1 MPCAYSSALRLRAE
15 KAASAAAQAAV
26 FNVQAIGGEIGVACV
41 SGQVRCRR
49 AETGFALGPDE
60 GVTVRANGAVE
71 RARIRAGVATAWRDG
86 MLVFENTP
94 LSEVVRQIN
103 RYRTG
108 DIVLADAAIGR
119 RPVNAVLH
127 TAQIDNAVSQIQQLL
142 DLKVRRLP
150 GGVILMG

>member
-1 MPCAYSSALRLRAE
+1 MSCW
-15 KAASAAAQAAV
+15 
-26 FNVQAIGGEIGVACV
+26 
-41 SGQVRCRR
+41 RCR